1 MLTNLKTRNEYLY
14 TFLYIYARR
23 MCPCLLVTYFFFE
36 TKGAKIIT
44 WFVNIYDVARL
55 M

>member
-1 MLTNLKTRNEYLY
+1 MNIY
-14 TFLYIYARR
+14 TLFYIFMQDA
-23 MCPCLLVTYFFFE
+23 CGPVCLLPVFFE